1 MKEYAARNDSEFLK
15 RRLHQEKDDPE
26 GTIHRDPFQRDRDRI
41 LHSRAFR
48 RMMHKTQIF
57 NANKGDHYRNRLTH
71 TLEVSQ
77 IARSIGKDLGL
88 NDELIEAIALG
99 HDVGHTPFGHIGERT
114 LGEILDEGIES
125 SDGKICAIQEDFKHN
140 FQSLRV
146 LDIQESRCKD
156 YMGINLTFATRE
168 GILKHT
174 KCIKKKTGEPY
185 RYGDIRDFKD
195 LKPDRP
201 SVTLEGQTVAIA
213 DEIAQCTHDL
223 EDGVRS
229 GIIDFSELLE
239 QPLVRDFMSQYG
251 IKADEHTNAPAYE
264 TRSFIIKHLVGFL
277 ISDVDKTS
285 KKKIDAYIE
294 KASKKDGDYLFAE
307 ACIVFSE
314 EIDVKRNELQ
324 NWVRNKIIRS
334 EEISISDS
342 KSEYFIRQ
350 MFKAFYQHPLELPD
364 YVLSRYFRLGNR
376 TELFSRD
383 WFTDDRI
390 KKVQKDKL
398 FIRLIADHIGGMT
411 DQYASRTYKKLYYP
425 DYI

>member
-1 MKEYAARNDSEFLK
+1 MKEYAARNDSKFLK
-15 RRLHQEKDDPE
+15 RRLYQEPDDPV

-88 NDELIEAIALG
+88 NDELVEAIALG
-99 HDVGHTPFGHIGERT
+99 HDVGHTPFGHVGERT
-114 LGEILDEGIES
+114 LGIILNEGIELRS
-125 SDGKICAIQEDFKHN
+125 GKVCAIQEDFRHN

-146 LDIQESRCKD
+146 LDTQESRCKD

-174 KCIKKKTGEPY
+174 KCIKKKTGKPY
-185 RYGDIRDFKD
+185 QYGDGLNLDD
-195 LKPDRP
+195 MELDKP
-201 SVTLEGQTVAIA
+201 SITLEGQTVAIA
-213 DEIAQCTHDL
+213 DEIAQCAHDL

-294 KASKKDGDYLFAE
+294 KVSKVDGDYLFTENYIA
-307 ACIVFSE
+307 FSK
-314 EIDVKRNELQ
+314 EIDVKRKELQ
-324 NWVRNKIIRS
+324 AWVNNKIICS

-364 YVLSRYFRLGNR
+364 YVLRRYFRLANR
-376 TELFSRD
+376 MEALSRNR
-383 WFTDDRI
+383 FNDDRI
-390 KKVQKDKL
+390 EEIQHDKL

-411 DQYASRTYKKLYYP
+411 DQYASRTFKKLYYP